1 MSVTKRVQR
10 WREAKRQHGLK
21 GVMVWLTE
29 QEEMRLKDLAL
40 QQHCSPSAI
49 VQQALAQFTPR
60 TMPGISNDT
69 DIAQLRQLIREE
81 LAAMLPLQAPVT
93 DTVTVADTATP
104 PKEAPAWKNG
114 ETTPPPVQ
122 ADTDDQGAPPV
133 QDPTDSHVANSHKAM
148 PQEEAPRTSEHAGLA
163 DGDLVSGSDGDLVTV
178 TVTEDS
184 NVTDIEAPAAFLLE
198 TAPPEWRP
206 GRPSTR
212 RQRILDLLTAHP
224 KGLTEEQLTAEL
236 RARQTIGPLLAAM
249 VSEHVLAQRGR
260 GRTVRYRVA

>member
-93 DTVTVADTATP
+93 DTVTVDDTATP

-114 ETTPPPVQ
+114 ETTPPPSRLIQ
-122 ADTDDQGAPPV
+122 TTRAHRPCRTPRIAMWHI
-133 QDPTDSHVANSHKAM
+133 PTRLC
-148 PQEEAPRTSEHAGLA
+148 PRRRRR
-163 DGDLVSGSDGDLVTV
+163 
-178 TVTEDS
+178 
-184 NVTDIEAPAAFLLE
+184 APA
-198 TAPPEWRP
+198 
-206 GRPSTR
+206 SM
-212 RQRILDLLTAHP
+212 LDSLT
-224 KGLTEEQLTAEL
+224 G
-236 RARQTIGPLLAAM
+236 I
-249 VSEHVLAQRGR
+249 
-260 GRTVRYRVA
+260 